1 MGEITTSSVTGFD
14 PATHLVAADISVDSL
29 QTSSMVLVPLKQ
41 SKTDQLGKTVDVI
54 IGQNT
59 FVQWR

>member
-1 MGEITTSSVTGFD
+1 MGEITSSVTGFD